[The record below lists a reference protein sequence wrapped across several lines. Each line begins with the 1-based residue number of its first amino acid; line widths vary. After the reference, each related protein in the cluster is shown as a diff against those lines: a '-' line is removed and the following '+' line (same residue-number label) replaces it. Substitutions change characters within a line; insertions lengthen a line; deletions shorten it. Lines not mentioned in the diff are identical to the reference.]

1 MNKFILAAS
10 ILLVA
15 LLDQQ
20 FVSATYFVNNGDANC
35 TYPVSLT
42 VSDISCYTTGD
53 EEEEEKFESE
63 YCTFGDNMFISGEIT
78 LEENLPSSEMCVTTK
93 VCLFGYV
100 CRTYKETMD
109 VCNAVGVSN
118 EADGTACPNAGTF
131 YFGSTAKIPGRPFM
145 KLGSGTLPYGA
156 FFSDAFIIASKWTI
170 HSRNIPYSFA
180 NLSPYVGW
188 GVTVKVLAE
197 DCNQYKNYAFSCQ
210 TTFSAVSSEGTSS
223 SSSMMIS
230 GAALLGVAAALAIFI
245 QRRRQTAAEDSDD
258 QQQNGFEMMNDKS
271 AISA

>member
-1 MNKFILAAS
+1 MNKFLVTVS
-10 ILLVA
+10 LLLIA
-15 LLDQQ
+15 LHKQQ
-20 FVSATYFVNNGDANC
+20 QVSATYFVNNGDANC

-42 VSDISCYTTGD
+42 VSDISCYTTEAAATD
-53 EEEEEKFESE
+53 EEEEDEKIESE

-145 KLGSGTLPYGA
+145 KLGSGT
-156 FFSDAFIIASKWTI
+156 FIK
-170 HSRNIPYSFA
+170 
-180 NLSPYVGW
+180 
-188 GVTVKVLAE
+188 
-197 DCNQYKNYAFSCQ
+197 
-210 TTFSAVSSEGTSS
+210 
-223 SSSMMIS
+223 
-230 GAALLGVAAALAIFI
+230 
-245 QRRRQTAAEDSDD
+245 
-258 QQQNGFEMMNDKS
+258 
-271 AISA
+271 

>member
-1 MNKFILAAS
+1 MNKFLLATS

-15 LLDQQ
+15 LLDLQQ
-20 FVSATYFVNNGDANC
+20 VSATYFVNNGDANC

-42 VSDISCYTTGD
+42 VSDISCYMEDGD
-53 EEEEEKFESE
+53 DKVESD
-63 YCTFGDNMFISGEIT
+63 YCTFGDNMFVSGEIT

-145 KLGSGTLPYGA
+145 KLGSGMLTY
-156 FFSDAFIIASKWTI
+156 
-170 HSRNIPYSFA
+170 
-180 NLSPYVGW
+180 
-188 GVTVKVLAE
+188 
-197 DCNQYKNYAFSCQ
+197 
-210 TTFSAVSSEGTSS
+210 
-223 SSSMMIS
+223 
-230 GAALLGVAAALAIFI
+230 
-245 QRRRQTAAEDSDD
+245 
-258 QQQNGFEMMNDKS
+258 
-271 AISA
+271 